1 MDLLKRVKDTLAA
14 NAEKNFLENS
24 RKLFDETAVE
34 YKHRLSGKFVLI
46 DPSKIADI
54 EGSNICI
61 TRKLDGEMRTVYFNG
76 STSVM
81 FTTGGKEEKDF
92 PCLEVFTEKL
102 KAAGIKC
109 AGFAAELN
117 FLKAD
122 KSRSRVSDVIHAVAN
137 KELHASLALS
147 PFDILF
153 IDDLKWQTEH
163 YEKTYEKMVEI
174 FGGFDRLNHPVERL
188 NQCELVRP
196 VQMEKGT
203 SSSDIARVYKKWVI
217 KEKAEGLVV
226 HTEQPVIWKI
236 KPLHS
241 IDAAVIGYTSYEKG
255 VRDLLFAVMEPSGI
269 YRIFASGSNGLSDK
283 QRKIL
288 EVNLSAL
295 KVSSNLIYTDSQG
308 VAFQMIKPEFV
319 FEVTA
324 TDFANTNCLNDCFKN
339 YIVEYSEEKAGILKA
354 KFPASQPTIFQ
365 LSVYAKTKN
374 ALNRTY
380 HFISCRTCVPSRIQK
395 KT

>member
-1 MDLLKRVKDTLAA
+1 MPKRTFSKTAESFLMKLQLNTNTDSQGNLFLQTRQKSRTSKEAISALPA
-14 NAEKNFLENS
+14 NS
-24 RKLFDETAVE
+24 TA
-34 YKHRLSGKFVLI
+34 KCAQFIL
-46 DPSKIADI
+46 
-54 EGSNICI
+54 
-61 TRKLDGEMRTVYFNG
+61 
-76 STSVM
+76 
-81 FTTGGKEEKDF
+81 
-92 PCLEVFTEKL
+92 TEKL

-153 IDDLKWQTEH
+153 IDDLKWQAEH

-203 SSSDIARVYKKWVI
+203 SSSDIARGYKKWVI

-241 IDAAVIGYTSYEKG
+241 IDAAVI
-255 VRDLLFAVMEPSGI
+255 F
-269 YRIFASGSNGLSDK
+269 
-283 QRKIL
+283 
-288 EVNLSAL
+288 
-295 KVSSNLIYTDSQG
+295 
-308 VAFQMIKPEFV
+308 
-319 FEVTA
+319 
-324 TDFANTNCLNDCFKN
+324 
-339 YIVEYSEEKAGILKA
+339 
-354 KFPASQPTIFQ
+354 
-365 LSVYAKTKN
+365 
-374 ALNRTY
+374 
-380 HFISCRTCVPSRIQK
+380 
-395 KT
+395 